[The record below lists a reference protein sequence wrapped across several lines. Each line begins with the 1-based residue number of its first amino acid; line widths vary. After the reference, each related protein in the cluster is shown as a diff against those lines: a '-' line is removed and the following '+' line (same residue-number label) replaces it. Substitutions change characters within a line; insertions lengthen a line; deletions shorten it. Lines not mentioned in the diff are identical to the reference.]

1 MKIEA
6 MRCFCAVVEE
16 HSFRAAADRLHR
28 SQPAVS
34 QQIKTLEGEVGHTL
48 LERRSCRP
56 TPAGHLLY
64 DRARHIL
71 NEAESLARE
80 VADYDEAQVQ
90 ALRVGTSDTTALY
103 ILPPIIGAFSRAMPQ
118 TRLVL
123 VNRPSAAIADQVRLG
138 ELDLGIVT
146 LPVAREELEER
157 DLFEQELI
165 LTLPR
170 LHPLA
175 SRQHVELA
183 ELHDEPMLLLDDT
196 TRTGHLLRAY
206 LRDADYEPLVVLD
219 SGSFEV
225 IKRYVGEGIGISF
238 LPRIAVTR
246 KDVDIA
252 TAAVHGLPSIR
263 IGAIWRRGA
272 YQSRAE
278 RTFLDLVAREKTG
291 TRTTW
296 RNKDRTG

>member
-1 MKIEA
+1 MKIDT
-6 MRCFCAVVEE
+6 MRCFCAVIEE
-16 HSFRAAADRLHR
+16 QSFRAAANRLHR
-28 SQPAVS
+28 SQPAIS
-34 QQIKTLEGEVGHTL
+34 QQIKTLEREVGHTL
-48 LERRSCRP
+48 LERRGCRP

-64 DRARHIL
+64 GRARKIL

-80 VADYDEAQVQ
+80 VADYDEAQAM

-103 ILPPIIGAFSRAMPQ
+103 ILPPVIGAFSRAMPQ

-175 SRQHVELA
+175 SRKHVELA
-183 ELHDEPMLLLDDT
+183 ELRDEPMLLLDDT

-206 LRDADYEPLVVLD
+206 LHEAGYEPLVVLD
-219 SGSFEV
+219 TGSFEV

-238 LPRIAVTR
+238 LPRVAVTR
-246 KDVDIA
+246 KDRNIA
-252 TAAVHGLPSIR
+252 TAAVDGLPSIH

-272 YQSRAE
+272 YRSRAE
-278 RTFLDLVAREKTG
+278 RTFLNLVAQEKARR
-291 TRTTW
+291 RTNL
-296 RNKDRTG
+296 RDNERTG